1 MEDVGEPPLAVPVS
15 TALVLPVVPVVV
27 VVVVVVVV
35 LLLPPPHA
43 AIAVTSDNASSR
55 PAMLQ
60 PNCLRCEPANI
71 IVKSIARPSETVL
84 ASTHPS
90 GVPGRFAG
98 LVMLAEVVFTVTTTG
113 IPVVAEVE
121 EVNTTEVGLKVQV
134 AAVGRFE
141 HAKLTVPVYPF
152 TG

>member
-35 LLLPPPHA
+35 LLLLPPPHA

-60 PNCLRCEPANI
+60 PNRLRCEPPNI
-71 IVKSIARPSETVL
+71 IVKEYCQTERNRARQ
-84 ASTHPS
+84 HPS
-90 GVPGRFAG
+90 KRSTGTVRRAG
-98 LVMLAEVVFTVTTTG
+98 
-113 IPVVAEVE
+113 
-121 EVNTTEVGLKVQV
+121 
-134 AAVGRFE
+134 
-141 HAKLTVPVYPF
+141 HARGSCIHRDRDRYS
-152 TG
+152 GSG

>member
-1 MEDVGEPPLAVPVS
+1 MPVS
-15 TALVLPVVPVVV
+15 TAPVLPVLPVVV

-35 LLLPPPHA
+35 LLPPPHA
-43 AIAVTSDNASSR
+43 DITVKRDNPSSM
-55 PAMLQ
+55 PAKLQ
-60 PNCLRCEPANI
+60 PNCRRCGPANI
-71 IVKSIARPSETVL
+71 IVRKIARPSEAAL

-90 GVPGRFAG
+90 GAPGRFAG
-98 LVMLAEVVFTVTTTG
+98 LIMLAEVVFTVTTTG

-121 EVNTTEVGLKVQV
+121 EVNTTEVGLKVHV